1 MGQFGAYLMIR
12 GFGDRIYGS
21 ADKGLG
27 IRAEGSLPVSKAFL
41 LYMCWAPT

>member
-27 IRAEGSLPVSKAFL
+27 GRD
-41 LYMCWAPT
+41 